1 MKPDHALSKVNYS
14 LDKLTYERQR
24 MTYALDNLGYL
35 EPDDILRVKL
45 IFDLLT
51 DTVLG
56 LIGMKIQNE
65 TENENDERDNGIRD
79 KPTP

>member
-24 MTYALDNLGYL
+24 LSYALQNLGYL

-45 IFDLLT
+45 LFDLLT

-56 LIGMKIQNE
+56 LIGMEIKDK
-65 TENENDERDNGIRD
+65 TENDKNERDNGIRD
-79 KPTP
+79 